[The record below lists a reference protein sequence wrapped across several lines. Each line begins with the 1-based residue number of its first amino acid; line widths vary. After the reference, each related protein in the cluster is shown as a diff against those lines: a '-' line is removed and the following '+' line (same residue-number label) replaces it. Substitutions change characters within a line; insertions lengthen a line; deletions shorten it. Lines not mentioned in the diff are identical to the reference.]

1 MTHRTDSELHRLLVN
16 QGHVPG
22 FTPAKPRKK
31 RDNAESRMQQAV
43 IKWWALKHKEFGVP
57 ECLLFAIPNGARRD
71 KVVGAILKKE
81 GVRAG
86 VPDLFLAVPNKIKH
100 GLFIE
105 MKTDT
110 GMLSKAQ
117 EDFVSCATFDD
128 YSVAVCRSF
137 SDAAL
142 TIENYLRAR

>member
-16 QGHVPG
+16 QGLVPG

-43 IKWWALKHKEFGVP
+43 IKWWAVKHKEFGVP

-86 VPDLFLAVPNKIKH
+86 VSDLFLAAPRGGWH
-100 GLFIE
+100 GAFIE
-105 MKTDT
+105 LKTET
-110 GMLSKAQ
+110 GAVSDAQ
-117 EDFVSCATFDD
+117 VEFLDAAQVSAYQT
-128 YSVAVCRSF
+128 AVCRSLD
-137 SDAAL
+137 SA
-142 TIENYLRAR
+142 IEVIESYLLL

>member
-86 VPDLFLAVPNKIKH
+86 VPDLFLAVPNGGGWH
-100 GLFIE
+100 GFFVE
-105 MKTDT
+105 MKTPT
-110 GMLSKAQ
+110 GSVSDEQSHFMAKA
-117 EDFVSCATFDD
+117 SMKGYMTA
-128 YSVAVCRSF
+128 YCRSYEE
-137 SDAAL
+137 ATMA
-142 TIENYLRAR
+142 IERYILA

>member
-1 MTHRTDSELHRLLVN
+1 MTHRTDIELHRLLVN

-86 VPDLFLAVPNKIKH
+86 ACDLFLAVPRYAYH
-100 GLFIE
+100 GLFLE
-105 MKTDT
+105 LKTEHGVVSDPQEEFMNHANAF
-110 GMLSKAQ
+110 GYLS
-117 EDFVSCATFDD
+117 V
-128 YSVAVCRSF
+128 VCRRFQSVV
-137 SDAAL
+137 DQI
-142 TIENYLRAR
+142 TVYLKQ